1 MAEALAFQIKI
12 DQITP
17 SLAHLADEE
26 LEREIVQGMAT
37 VVESMAVRA
46 FDEPGLRPSSWPA
59 RKKAAGHPLL
69 IKSGNL
75 RQGIHSA
82 MKGKEAVVGSP
93 TPYAAAHQLGST
105 KRNIPARPFF
115 PVLEDQ
121 LTGNATEEIN
131 EVVEL
136 LVGRAAKP

>member
-1 MAEALAFQIKI
+1 MADALAFVLKL

-17 SLAHLADEE
+17 SLKSLDDAE
-26 LEREIVQGMAT
+26 LERRIVQGMAT

-46 FDEPGLRPSSWPA
+46 FDEPGLRPTSWPA

-75 RQGIHSA
+75 RQGIHSTV
-82 MKGKEAVVGSP
+82 KGREAVVGSP
-93 TPYAAAHQLGST
+93 TPYAAVHQLGGL
-105 KRNIPARPFF
+105 KRPIPARPFF
-115 PVLEDQ
+115 PVLADQ

-131 EVVEL
+131 EVVAA
-136 LVGRAAKP
+136 LVGAAAAP